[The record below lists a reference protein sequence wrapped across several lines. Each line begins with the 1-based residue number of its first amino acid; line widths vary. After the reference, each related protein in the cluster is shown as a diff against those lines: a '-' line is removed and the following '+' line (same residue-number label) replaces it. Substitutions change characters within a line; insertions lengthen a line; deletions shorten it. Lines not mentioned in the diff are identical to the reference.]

1 MIIKVRVIP
10 TKGDNEV
17 VSRIGSVLRVKV
29 RTKSIEN
36 EANSII
42 QLFLA
47 EFFAV
52 ASGKVAAAYSFAEKR
67 VARKKN
73 AFFFAVQADS
83 SLGMPRCMDDFQ
95 RMFPE
100 LKDVTV
106 LHKDFRS
113 ERHAGSKET
122 GKTLVLSGST
132 NSFSC
137 IDFFNTLKDPPGKSV
152 LPILCLKSVSPL
164 KR

>member
-29 RTKSIEN
+29 KTKSIES

-52 ASGKVAAAYSFAEKR
+52 ASGSVNIVKGAKGKEK
-67 VARKKN
+67 
-73 AFFFAVQADS
+73 
-83 SLGMPRCMDDFQ
+83 
-95 RMFPE
+95 
-100 LKDVTV
+100 TV
-106 LHKDFRS
+106 EIR
-113 ERHAGSKET
+113 
-122 GKTLVLSGST
+122 
-132 NSFSC
+132 
-137 IDFFNTLKDPPGKSV
+137 GKSEEA
-152 LPILCLKSVSPL
+152 LKKVMDAIP
-164 KR
+164 